1 MCHLEYVPPEEDDV
15 CITDQSKVIK
25 QSVSQADYRVKEYF
39 FISHQTYPVSN
50 YISIPEVR
58 STFQL
63 EDMEE
68 VVSPDSLT
76 SICHEIPIALLL
88 CYRIKHSLAI

>member
-25 QSVSQADYRVKEYF
+25 QSVSQGDYRVKEYF

-50 YISIPEVR
+50 YISIPE
-58 STFQL
+58 
-63 EDMEE
+63 DMEE
-68 VVSPDSLT
+68 VVSIDSLT
-76 SICHEIPIALLL
+76 SICHEL
-88 CYRIKHSLAI
+88 